1 MTGSSA
7 PSIDPGKAVGW
18 LETATVS
25 TSTTYAGAVMHA
37 SAIGLGVK
45 GSMPMLEAERDASL
59 RATQLVATGVWG
71 EIEYRG
77 QATTNGRGGAGV
89 FFYSNTSS

>member
-1 MTGSSA
+1 
-7 PSIDPGKAVGW
+7 
-18 LETATVS
+18 
-25 TSTTYAGAVMHA
+25 MHPT
-37 SAIGLGVK
+37 AIGLGIK
-45 GSMPMLEAERDASL
+45 GSMPMIEAERKASL

-71 EIEYRG
+71 EVEYRG